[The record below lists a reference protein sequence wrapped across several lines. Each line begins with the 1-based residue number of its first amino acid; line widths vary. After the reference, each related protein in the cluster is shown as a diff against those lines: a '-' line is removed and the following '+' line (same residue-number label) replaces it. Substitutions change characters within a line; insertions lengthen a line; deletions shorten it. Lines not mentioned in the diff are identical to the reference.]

1 LGQPLLNAKNK
12 LEYIYQLTQLFPN
25 DRIDKMKGSD
35 HEFKEVAETN
45 ATFLNKMNQQ
55 SEIGRDFISLIE
67 RMLKIDHS
75 ERIGIG

>member
-1 LGQPLLNAKNK
+1 
-12 LEYIYQLTQLFPN
+12 
-25 DRIDKMKGSD
+25 MKGSD

-45 ATFLNKMNQQ
+45 ATFINKMNQQ